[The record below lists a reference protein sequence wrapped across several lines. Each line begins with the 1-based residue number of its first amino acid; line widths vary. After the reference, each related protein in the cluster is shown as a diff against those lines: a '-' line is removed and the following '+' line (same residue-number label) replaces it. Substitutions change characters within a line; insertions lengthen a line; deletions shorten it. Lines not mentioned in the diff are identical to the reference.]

1 MEKRILG
8 YVRYIDSIL
17 AESSIQ
23 DVESLKKEHLVQLSF
38 FQHERL
44 IHLIVTITFAILEMF
59 AMMMCVLS
67 FSLGVM
73 ALAIAILILLL
84 PYIRHYYI
92 LENQVQKMYVQYDK
106 ILEKME
112 GRKTLQHH

>member
-44 IHLIVTITFAILEMF
+44 IHLIVTIT
-59 AMMMCVLS
+59 
-67 FSLGVM
+67 
-73 ALAIAILILLL
+73 ILL
-84 PYIRHYYI
+84 
-92 LENQVQKMYVQYDK
+92 
-106 ILEKME
+106 
-112 GRKTLQHH
+112 TLFLL